1 MALSGRLLLFLS
13 LVAMTAVTGTS
24 DIIVTRC
31 YPPPTPAVN
40 ASTSTSAFRRDLLSL
55 LDALPS
61 AAAPTGFAS
70 MRTGGSSA
78 RGLCFGDPAPGP
90 CLRCLSD
97 TARKIADLCDD
108 ANRRAGFLTD
118 GCFLGYAGTNA
129 SSAGAD
135 DTDISGVTFSGDAVP
150 CIDAVDVQRLVAV
163 ARSLVPLSANGQV
176 AAADATAT
184 ATNGD
189 TVRVLAQCA
198 TDRAPAECARC
209 LRDSS
214 LLMAKSWGLT
224 FADGAVQGSVA
235 EVLGPNCYLRFQ
247 ISAPPLPVGE
257 KIRRMVK
264 DHIVLTVCIGFI
276 LAVAIVVPVVH
287 ACRMVTRKLAE
298 NAAAAPAAEGKP

>member
-1 MALSGRLLLFLS
+1 MALSRRLLLFLS

-24 DIIVTRC
+24 EIIVTRC
-31 YPPPTPAVN
+31 YPPPTPTVN
-40 ASTSTSAFRRDLLSL
+40 GSTSAFRRDLHSL

-70 MRTGGSSA
+70 LRTGGAFA
-78 RGLCFGDPAPGP
+78 RGLCFGDPAPDP
-90 CLRCLSD
+90 CFRCLSD
-97 TARKIADLCDD
+97 AGRKITDLCGH
-108 ANRRAGFLTD
+108 ANRRAGFLDD
-118 GCFLGYAGTNA
+118 GCFLGYSDANA

-135 DTDISGVTFSGDAVP
+135 DDDISGVTFSGDALP
-150 CIDAVDVQRLVAV
+150 RFDNVDVQKLVAV
-163 ARSLVPLSANGQV
+163 ARSLVPRSANGQV

-184 ATNGD
+184 ASNGD

-214 LLMAKSWGLT
+214 LQMGQSWGLT
-224 FADGAVQGSVA
+224 LGASAVQT
-235 EVLGPNCYLRFQ
+235 VLASNCYLRFE
-247 ISAPPLPVGE
+247 ISAPPLPVRE
-257 KIRRMVK
+257 KIRRIVK

-276 LAVAIVVPVVH
+276 VAAAIVVLVVH
-287 ACRMVTRKLAE
+287 VCRLVMRKVG